1 MKYIISRVLLGRM
14 LFLEKDGQTSNVEHI
29 YREKTDKRILK
40 KNPWKDYNLHITV
53 LVLVIIAQIIGPK
66 QIPIANG
73 VEVSIMPL
81 LYTMVLGLVF
91 YLAKP
96 IKWIQRK
103 QARVA
108 EGAMML
114 FIGILIA
121 KLAVSSGQSIHLIF
135 EMGPALLLQEFGHLA
150 TILIALPVAL
160 LLGFKRECIG
170 MTSSIGREPEVAVI
184 VDKYGFNSPES
195 RGIFALF
202 IVGTIIGT
210 VFISFLASI
219 SVSLIP
225 LHPFAFAMASGV
237 GSASMN
243 AASLGPTLAAFPSL
257 ETSIEAF
264 AGFSNLLS
272 FSIGI
277 YIVIFIAVPLTE
289 KLYGWLEPI
298 IGRKAII
305 EEDGDE

>member
-1 MKYIISRVLLGRM
+1 MISKKT
-14 LFLEKDGQTSNVEHI
+14 EDTTSVKHI

-40 KNPWKDYNLHITV
+40 KNPWKNYKLHITI
-53 LVLVIIAQIIGPK
+53 LFLVIIAESIGP
-66 QIPIANG
+66 IEIELLEG

-81 LYTMVLGLVF
+81 LYSMVLGLVC

-96 IKWIQRK
+96 INWIKRK
-103 QARVA
+103 QARIA

-135 EMGPALLLQEFGHLA
+135 EMGPALMLQELGHLA

-160 LLGFKRECIG
+160 LLGFKREAIG
-170 MTSSIGREPEVAVI
+170 MTNSIGREPEVGVV
-184 VDKYGFNSPES
+184 VDKYGFNSPEA

-202 IVGTIIGT
+202 IIGTIIGT
-210 VFISFLASI
+210 VFISFLASL
-219 SVSLIP
+219 STSLLP

-243 AASLGPTLAAFPSL
+243 AAALGPTLAAFPAL
-257 ETSIEAF
+257 ETQIEAF

-272 FSIGI
+272 FSVGI
-277 YIVIFIAVPLTE
+277 YIVIFLALPLTE
-289 KLYGWLEPI
+289 KMYYKLEPK
-298 IGRKAII
+298 IGRRSSSKK
-305 EEDGDE
+305 EGGDDDGNE

>member
-1 MKYIISRVLLGRM
+1 MHLSVLL
-14 LFLEKDGQTSNVEHI
+14 
-29 YREKTDKRILK
+29 
-40 KNPWKDYNLHITV
+40 
-53 LVLVIIAQIIGPK
+53 LVIIAELIGPIEIQLTK
-66 QIPIANG
+66 G
-73 VEVSIMPL
+73 VTVSIMPL
-81 LYTMVLGLVF
+81 LYTMVLGLIF

-96 IKWIQRK
+96 VKWIQRK
-103 QARVA
+103 QARIA

-114 FIGILIA
+114 FIGVLIA

-135 EMGPALLLQEFGHLA
+135 EMGPALLLQELGHLA
-150 TILIALPVAL
+150 TIFIALPVAL
-160 LLGFKRECIG
+160 LLGFKRETIG
-170 MTSSIGREPEVAVI
+170 MTNSIGREPEVAVV

-210 VFISFLASI
+210 VFISFLTSI
-219 SVSLIP
+219 SVSVLP

-243 AASLGPTLAAFPSL
+243 AASLGPTLAAFPAL
-257 ETSIEAF
+257 ETQIEAF

-277 YIVIFIAVPLTE
+277 YIVIFIALPLTE
-289 KLYGWLEPI
+289 KLYAFLEPK
-298 IGRKAII
+298 IGRNNLKN
-305 EEDGDE
+305 EGEKNG

>member
-1 MKYIISRVLLGRM
+1 MWGGIFISKKGLQSR
-14 LFLEKDGQTSNVEHI
+14 KVEHP
-29 YREKTDKRILK
+29 YREKTDRRILK
-40 KNPWKDYNLHITV
+40 KNPWRDYRLHGTV
-53 LVLVIIAQIIGPK
+53 LLLVILAEIIGPIE
-66 QIPIANG
+66 IPIANG
-73 VEVSIMPL
+73 VEVIVMPL
-81 LYTMVLGLVF
+81 LYTMVFGLLF
-91 YLAKP
+91 YLDKNV
-96 IKWIQRK
+96 KWIKKRQSK
-103 QARVA
+103 IA

-114 FIGILIA
+114 FIGVLIA
-121 KLAVSSGQSIHLIF
+121 KLAVSSGQSIYLIF
-135 EMGPALLLQEFGHLA
+135 EMGPALLLQELGHLA
-150 TILIALPVAL
+150 TILVALPVAL
-160 LLGFKRECIG
+160 LLGFKRESIG

-210 VFISFLASI
+210 VFISFLASL

-243 AASLGPTLAAFPSL
+243 AASLGPTLAAFPNL

-277 YIVIFIAVPLTE
+277 YVVIFIAVPLTE
-289 KLYGWLEPI
+289 KLYAYLEPK
-298 IGRKAII
+298 IGREAII
-305 EEDGDE
+305 KEDGDDGDG

>member
-1 MKYIISRVLLGRM
+1 M

-305 EEDGDE
+305 EEEGDE